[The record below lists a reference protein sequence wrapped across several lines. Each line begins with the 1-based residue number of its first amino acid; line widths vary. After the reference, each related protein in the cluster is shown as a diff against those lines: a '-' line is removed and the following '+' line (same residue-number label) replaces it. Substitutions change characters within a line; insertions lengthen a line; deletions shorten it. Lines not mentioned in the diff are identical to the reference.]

1 MLPFSFYL
9 ELMIAGCMAV
19 IVTVMWRRSR
29 ADQFT
34 AERGWWLIFTGF
46 ILLLFGALVDISDHF
61 PSLSRFGI
69 LGRTSYQSL
78 AEKLVGFFGGFVC
91 LALGFVRWLPQ
102 IAERRRLE
110 ASLRQAN
117 LELQAAVHEGSQEI
131 RLSRLRSEI
140 AQRRHRRT
148 ENLLETMVSGAAV
161 AIFAT
166 DDQGRVTHVA
176 GRALDALDIDRSAVG
191 RPLSRLLP
199 TAAEPLAHTLESGAS
214 TIAEVEHDEHTF
226 QLRLAP
232 LEEGEGAVVVASD
245 VSELTQIQDQLRSAK
260 DQAEAANRAKSAFLA
275 TMSHEL
281 RTPLNS
287 VIGFAGVL
295 EKNRGGRLAPND
307 LRYLERIRHNGL
319 HLLDLINDILDLS
332 KIEAG
337 HLELNRQLTDIG
349 IVIDD
354 IVRDVHAQCRDGVEL
369 EISVPEGLQPL
380 DTDPGRLRQI
390 IANLVSNALKFTH
403 QGRVRVEVEADG
415 IQPRTIRVSD
425 TGIGI
430 PTDRLGAVFEP
441 FQQVD
446 ASTSRLYG
454 GSGLGLSI
462 CRSLAIALGY
472 GLDVDSEE
480 GKGTTFSI
488 SL

>member
-9 ELMIAGCMAV
+9 ELMIAGCMAM
-19 IVTVMWRRSR
+19 ILTVMWRRSR
-29 ADQFT
+29 ADHFT

-61 PSLSRFGI
+61 PSLSHFGF

-91 LALGFVRWLPQ
+91 LALGFARWLPQ

-110 ASLRQAN
+110 ASLRRAN

-166 DDQGRVTHVA
+166 DEQGRVTHIA

-199 TAAEPLAHTLESGAS
+199 TAAEPLAQTLESGIS
-214 TIAEVEHDEHTF
+214 TIAEVQHGEHTF

-232 LEEGEGAVVVASD
+232 LEEGDGAVVVASD
-245 VSELTQIQDQLRSAK
+245 VSELTLIQDELRSAK

-295 EKNRGGRLAPND
+295 EKNRGGRLASND

-337 HLELNRQLTDIG
+337 HLELNRQLTDISA
-349 IVIDD
+349 IIDD
-354 IVRDVHAQCRDGVEL
+354 IVRDARPQCRDGVEL
-369 EISVPEGLQPL
+369 EVSVPEGLELL

-403 QGRVRVEVEADG
+403 QGSVRVEVTANG
-415 IQPRTIRVSD
+415 GQPRVIRVSD
-425 TGIGI
+425 TRIGI

-446 ASTSRLYG
+446 VSTSRLYG

-472 GLDVDSEE
+472 RLDVESEE
-480 GKGTTFSI
+480 GHGTTFTVG
-488 SL
+488 L